1 MGWYNEHKFVSVLC
15 THWSWWWV
23 WWWKWRGGGW
33 RWNSKRLPHPLYP
46 PPFLDPPII
55 FIPSSYIQRIFFIS
69 PSYPIRCGLWW
80 WSGNGSRWDV
90 GDVSDR
96 SIWGARQAAPR
107 WNGLGWN
114 GSTAKKYFFFAAVA
128 LQTTCICQ
136 GGGLN
141 PTQVT
146 IETVSWIGPN
156 LFPFLCQSPFYFG
169 KSCSRTYPSQSISA
183 LVLPQEA
190 VSVPRKMKPFVS
202 CTPGRDFKWAFSCVK
217 EGVKACQDALWH
229 LCTVNAGRGV
239 PIESK

>member
-33 RWNSKRLPHPLYP
+33 RWNSKRLPHPLYR
-46 PPFLDPPII
+46 PPFLLQSSSYHPRIFSVSSSYHPHILSDVGCGGGVEMEVGGMWEMWVIAAFEGLARQHQDGMGWDGTDPPRKNI
-55 FIPSSYIQRIFFIS
+55 
-69 PSYPIRCGLWW
+69 
-80 WSGNGSRWDV
+80 
-90 GDVSDR
+90 
-96 SIWGARQAAPR
+96 
-107 WNGLGWN
+107 
-114 GSTAKKYFFFAAVA
+114 FFAAVA

-202 CTPGRDFKWAFSCVK
+202 CTPGLISTAERCS
-217 EGVKACQDALWH
+217 
-229 LCTVNAGRGV
+229 
-239 PIESK
+239 